1 MLEHHGTTAD
11 TASVI
16 AARQLAEDAHRRR
29 VLSDLKRRRRRP
41 LVVPPLPAARPGP
54 DSTAG

>member
-1 MLEHHGTTAD
+1 LLESHGTTTD

-29 VLSDLKRRRRRP
+29 LPAELKRRRRRP
-41 LVVPPLPAARPGP
+41 LVVPPLPPARPAAGTTP
-54 DSTAG
+54 D

>member
-1 MLEHHGTTAD
+1 LLESHGTTAD

-29 VLSDLKRRRRRP
+29 LPADLKRRRRRP
-41 LVVPPLPAARPGP
+41 LVVPPLPAARPENAP
-54 DSTAG
+54 D

>member
-1 MLEHHGTTAD
+1 MREEHATGAE

-29 VLSDLKRRRRRP
+29 LPAELKRRRRRP
-41 LVVPPLPAARPGP
+41 LVVPPPPVP
-54 DSTAG
+54 DAPSD

>member
-1 MLEHHGTTAD
+1 MRESHGTGAD

-29 VLSDLKRRRRRP
+29 LPAELKRRRHRP
-41 LVVPPLPAARPGP
+41 LVVPPPPIDPARDAAP
-54 DSTAG
+54 D